1 VERNLALLLEKLSM
15 SDECLAAA
23 KKVNRMLG
31 CIKKGITSRDKEV
44 IITLYSVLV
53 TPHLE

>member
-1 VERNLALLLEKLSM
+1 MERNLALLLEKLSM